1 VASLD
6 GSTSAPPAFSAA
18 AAHLA
23 RSPRTAVVWGVL
35 LRDALATY
43 GRSDDSDHHPLDVV
57 DVGGG
62 TGGFAVPL
70 AEAGHR
76 VTVVDPSPDALA
88 SLLRRAGETGAV
100 VHAVQ
105 GDAAG
110 LLDVVAPGSA
120 DLVLCHGVLEHVDEV
135 RPAVESLVAVLR
147 PGGTLSVL
155 VAHRNAAVVART
167 VAGHYAEARHALAD
181 PDGRWGPGDPL
192 PRRFTEAGLLAVL
205 AAAGLEV
212 GSVHG
217 VRTLA
222 DLAPATDAEADPA
235 EELVELELATAGLPE
250 FRAVASQLHVL
261 ASRV

>member
-1 VASLD
+1 VAEDLLHSRRWALRGD
-6 GSTSAPPAFSAA
+6 PRTGV
-18 AAHLA
+18 
-23 RSPRTAVVWGVL
+23 RTAVVW
-35 LRDALATY
+35 DALDAFVAERTAAT
-43 GRSDDSDHHPLDVV
+43 GRLVLDVV

-70 AEAGHR
+70 ARLGHR

-88 SLLRRAGETGAV
+88 ALQRRAGEAGV
-100 VHAVQ
+100 EVRAVQ

-110 LLDVVAPGSA
+110 LLDVVEAGSA

-135 RPAVESLVAVLR
+135 RPAVEALVAVLR

-155 VAHRNAAVVART
+155 AAHRNAAVVART
-167 VAGHYAEARHALAD
+167 VAGRFAEARHALTD

-205 AAAGLEV
+205 GATGLEV

-235 EELVELELATAGLPE
+235 EELVELELATSGLPE
-250 FRAVASQLHVL
+250 FRAVATQLHVL
-261 ASRV
+261 ASRI

>member
-1 VASLD
+1 MPPVD
-6 GSTSAPPAFSAA
+6 GSLSAAPAFSAA

-23 RSPRTAVVWGVL
+23 RSPRTAVVWGVM
-35 LRDALATY
+35 LRDALVTY
-43 GRSDDSDHHPLDVV
+43 GRSDDSSHPLDVV

-88 SLLRRAGETGAV
+88 SLLRRAGETGAAV
-100 VHAVQ
+100 RAVQ

-110 LLDVVAPGSA
+110 LLDVVEPNSA

-135 RPAVESLVAVLR
+135 RPAVEALVAVLR

-155 VAHRNAAVVART
+155 AAHRNAAVVART
-167 VAGHYAEARHALAD
+167 VAGRFAEARHALGD

-192 PRRFTEAGLLAVL
+192 RRRFTETELLAVL
-205 AAAGLEV
+205 GAAGLEV

-222 DLAPATDAEADPA
+222 DLAPGTDSEADPV
-235 EELVELELATAGLPE
+235 EELVELELATAGLAE
-250 FRAVASQLHVL
+250 FRAVATQLHVL

>member
-1 VASLD
+1 MATLD
-6 GSTSAPPAFSAA
+6 GSTAPVFSAA

-35 LRDALATY
+35 LRDALVTY
-43 GRSDDSDHHPLDVV
+43 GRPDDSTHPLDIV

-88 SLLRRAGETGAV
+88 SLLRRAGETGAAV
-100 VHAVQ
+100 RAVQ

-110 LLDVVAPGSA
+110 LLEVVDAGSA
-120 DLVLCHGVLEHVDEV
+120 DLVLCHGVLEHVEEV

-155 VAHRNAAVVART
+155 AAHRNAAVVARAM
-167 VAGHYAEARHALAD
+167 AGRFAEARHILDD
-181 PDGRWGPGDPL
+181 PHGRWGQGDPL
-192 PRRFTEAGLLAVL
+192 PRRFTEAGLLSVL
-205 AAAGLEV
+205 GAAGLEV

-222 DLAPATDAEADPA
+222 DLAPGADSAEADPV
-235 EELVELELATAGLPE
+235 EELVELELATTGLAE
-250 FRAVASQLHVL
+250 FRAVATQLHVL